1 MELENGLYVLSADW
15 CSKCQMIKQM
25 LFAKAPETHEIDI
38 DVSPE
43 IAADLEVMSIP
54 TIAEVV
60 DGKATVHTGQGACME
75 FISKL

>member
-1 MELENGLYVLSADW
+1 MELENGLYILSADW
-15 CSKCQMIKQM
+15 CSKCQMIKPM
-25 LFAKAPETHEIDI
+25 LFDKEPETHEIDI

-54 TIAEVV
+54 TIANVV
-60 DGKATVHTGQGACME
+60 DGEATVYTGQGACME

>member
-15 CSKCQMIKQM
+15 CSKCQMIKPM

-43 IAADLEVMSIP
+43 DRKS
-54 TIAEVV
+54 VV
-60 DGKATVHTGQGACME
+60 
-75 FISKL
+75 